1 MNMWDVLTSFADGS
15 WLSGFAGAIGSLPLA
30 TLALIVTTALIATS
44 IVNTLMKRDSGFEFG
59 FTLMVLLAGGAIANV
74 AGINISLPVAS
85 DLVGAAILTNIG
97 MVAAGLPL
105 MFLYVIFDA

>member
-1 MNMWDVLTSFADGS
+1 MELWDVLTLFADGS
-15 WLSGFAGAIGSLPLA
+15 WLTRITGAIDALPLA
-30 TLALIVTTALIATS
+30 TLALILTMALIATS

-59 FTLMVLLAGGAIANV
+59 FTLAVLLTGGAIANV

-85 DLVGAAILTNIG
+85 ELVGAAIITDIG